1 MKLEYTKP
9 ELELEL
15 FEVEDVITLSVTDQE
30 SEEETNLNFGD
41 INWQ

>member
-9 ELELEL
+9 ELEIEV
-15 FEVEDVITLSVTDQE
+15 FEVEDVITLSVVDGN
-30 SEEETNLNFGD
+30 EEDDILYGD